1 MQYDEEQFVQVAK
14 SRGAIT
20 DEQVNQART
29 KRSQMS
35 TPMALGALLV
45 RLNFLSREQHDDILR
60 EMGVYKIPNY
70 ELIRVIGRDLIG
82 TLFLAKKNVTGEKVE
97 VKILEP
103 DPTDETFQKRFS
115 REANAAMKI
124 RHANIVSALEVGK
137 AGDIYYFV
145 CEHFEG
151 KTAADLLKE
160 AGKVD
165 EQTVLKILAGI
176 ASALDAIER
185 ERLIHRDI
193 KPENILITS
202 DGQVKLRGLGLAKRM
217 DDAQALTMPGVV
229 LGAPD
234 YLSPEQVTGGQPLDI
249 RSDLYMLGA
258 TAYHLATGQLPW
270 KGATP
275 MESAMQRV
283 QGKLVRARGRN
294 PQVSESLDR
303 IIWKA
308 MQRDASY
315 RYQTSR
321 ELLGD
326 VERALQG
333 KPLAAAPVNPTSAAA
348 RPAARP
354 VRNTEEE
361 RTRKATVVS
370 IIIGIIIAA
379 VAVVALL
386 FVLKNR

>member
-1 MQYDEEQFVQVAK
+1 MQYDEEQFVQIAR
-14 SRGAIT
+14 SRGIIT
-20 DEQVNQART
+20 DDQVSQARA
-29 KRSQMS
+29 KRSQVS
-35 TPMALGALLV
+35 TPLPLGALLV
-45 RLNFLSREQHDDILR
+45 RLNFMTREQHDDILR
-60 EMGVYKIPNY
+60 EMGVFKIPNY
-70 ELIRVIGRDLIG
+70 ELIRVTGRDLIG
-82 TLFLAKKNVTGEKVE
+82 TLFLAKKNVTGELVE

-124 RHANIVSALEVGK
+124 RHPNIVSAIEVGK
-137 AGDIYYFV
+137 AGEFYYFV

-160 AGKVD
+160 TGKVD
-165 EQTVLKILAGI
+165 EPTVLKILAGI

-185 ERLIHRDI
+185 EKLIHRDI
-193 KPENILITS
+193 KPENILLTK

-234 YLSPEQVTGGQPLDI
+234 YLSPEQVTGGHTLDI

-283 QGKLVRARGRN
+283 QGKLVRARERN
-294 PQVSESLDR
+294 PQISESLDR

-308 MQRDASY
+308 MQRDVSY

-348 RPAARP
+348 RPP
-354 VRNTEEE
+354 VRPLPPPEEE
-361 RTRKATVVS
+361 RTKKATVLS
-370 IIIGIIIAA
+370 ILIGIVLAGLA
-379 VAVVALL
+379 VLALLVAL
-386 FVLKNR
+386 KRH